1 MEENNKTLI
10 VYFSYTNHT
19 KMIAENI
26 QKKLNCDIL
35 EIKPI
40 KQYSDDYQTVVDE
53 EQNNDGNKRPEI
65 EEIDIDLNKY
75 SKIILGT
82 PVWWYS
88 IAPVIRTFLLE
99 NDLSGKEIKPF
110 ATNAGWL
117 GHTFQ
122 EIEKLC
128 PNSKVEKGMNIVFTG
143 DYQENQLVTSPDD
156 IEKWIDQL

>member
-65 EEIDIDLNKY
+65 EEIDLDLNKY

-110 ATNAGWL
+110 STNAGWL

-156 IEKWIDQL
+156 IEKWIYQL

>member
-65 EEIDIDLNKY
+65 EEIALDLNKY

-110 ATNAGWL
+110 ASNAGWL